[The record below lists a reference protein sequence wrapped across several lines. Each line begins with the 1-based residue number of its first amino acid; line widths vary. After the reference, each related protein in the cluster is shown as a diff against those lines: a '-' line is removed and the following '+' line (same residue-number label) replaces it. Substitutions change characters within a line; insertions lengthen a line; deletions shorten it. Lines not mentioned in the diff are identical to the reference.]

1 MIMKKVLAATALVL
15 TMASPVLAQNVQDRL
30 SPNISDQPSR
40 WMNNSTGGFN
50 DPSAETNVPAADYGV
65 DYGTT
70 RSIERNDRGI
80 GSASAPTPEASSSIL
95 GEGVN
100 APQED
105 QNF

>member
-1 MIMKKVLAATALVL
+1 MKKFLAASALVL
-15 TMASPVLAQNVQDRL
+15 AMASPVLAQNVQDRL

-50 DPSAETNVPAADYGV
+50 DPSADTNVPSADYGV

-70 RSIERNDRGI
+70 QSIRQNDRGV
-80 GSASAPTPEASSSIL
+80 GSPSAPSPRASSSIE

-100 APQED
+100 AD
-105 QNF
+105 QQMNGF

>member
-1 MIMKKVLAATALVL
+1 MKKILAATALVL
-15 TMASPVLAQNVQDRL
+15 AMASPVLAQNVQDRL

-50 DPSAETNVPAADYGV
+50 NPNAETNMPAADYGV

-70 RSIERNDRGI
+70 QSIQQNDRGI
-80 GSASAPTPEASSSIL
+80 GSPSAPSPEASSSII

-100 APQED
+100 ADEGA
-105 QNF
+105 NGF